1 MTHVP
6 FPCKCHGVFVC
17 AGKRRG
23 KAILLPFQL
32 AVLIGIAITYTV
44 VGGDS
49 LYAFA
54 ELMSPLGV
62 TGVPK
67 WGFFLIFGSLQVLLS
82 MVSHAA

>member
-1 MTHVP
+1 
-6 FPCKCHGVFVC
+6 
-17 AGKRRG
+17 
-23 KAILLPFQL
+23 
-32 AVLIGIAITYTV
+32 VLIGIAITYTV

-67 WGFFLIFGSLQVLLS
+67 WGFYLIFGSLQVLLS